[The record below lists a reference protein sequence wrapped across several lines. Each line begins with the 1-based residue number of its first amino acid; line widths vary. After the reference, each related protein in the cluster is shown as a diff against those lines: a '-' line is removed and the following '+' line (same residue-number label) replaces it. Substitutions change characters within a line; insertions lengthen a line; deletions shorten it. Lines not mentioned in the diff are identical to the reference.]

1 MTVRESRYHLD
12 VWEGT
17 GASFLPAWSTLPC
30 LCSPSCPWSWLCSLG
45 QMSSAFFDLPCEVT
59 GSPPHQPS
67 PMSQVSLHIC
77 QVLRNWEDEDE
88 GDSGTMWGGLVW
100 GWGGAWT
107 FSPIIRSQPKDHI
120 FNQLLWNREG
130 GLRCWDTREK
140 GDALLLYS
148 SSTSSVGVRAMAE
161 ETAGT
166 GTGRNHSRHLLHWF
180 SSWPLDSVDNPS
192 HPPSTRAAPLLR
204 VSCNEVLC
212 KILRKGLH
220 CWKIRGK
227 ILKSKP
233 LLFIYK

>member
-1 MTVRESRYHLD
+1 MSEKEQEPPSSLP
-12 VWEGT
+12 
-17 GASFLPAWSTLPC
+17 GALCPASVLPAVPDPDSAAWVRWAQPSLIFPVR
-30 LCSPSCPWSWLCSLG
+30 SP
-45 QMSSAFFDLPCEVT
+45 A
-59 GSPPHQPS
+59 PPPQPS